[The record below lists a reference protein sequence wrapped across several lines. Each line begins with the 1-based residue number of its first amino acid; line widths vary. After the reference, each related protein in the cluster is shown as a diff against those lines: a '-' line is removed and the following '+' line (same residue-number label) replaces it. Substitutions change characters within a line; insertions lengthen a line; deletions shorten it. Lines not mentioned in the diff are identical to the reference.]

1 MAKVH
6 SEDTAFSVKK
16 FIFLKEGRN
25 RKGLQKGRNSQ
36 QNKAAGFSVRE
47 NEKQVPFSV
56 QQGKKKKRV
65 QYYIAGAPNNDKPQI
80 RGFPHI
86 SVRKGALWNEKQRHS
101 IERTYFFPL

>member
-56 QQGKKKKRV
+56 QQGKKKKKRV
-65 QYYIAGAPNNDKPQI
+65 QYYIAGAPNNDKPQR

-86 SVRKGALWNEKQRHS
+86 SVRKGAL
-101 IERTYFFPL
+101 